1 MDEKKPHKN
10 VLYKFATET
19 GKVITL
25 RFLCETENGRFA
37 FQNVGIK
44 NVLTMTK
51 KRFTYLHDFCLI
63 EKKETTEQNSAV
75 K

>member
-1 MDEKKPHKN
+1 MDKIKPQKN

-19 GKVITL
+19 GKVIAL
-25 RFLCETENGRFA
+25 RFLCETENGRYA
-37 FQNVGIK
+37 FQNVGLK

-63 EKKETTEQNSAV
+63 EKKEITEQNSAV